1 MSSVLLAS
9 VGVITDGITLN
20 PIVLGTLITAG
31 ILLKTYH
38 ELRNMG
44 YNRFTKIQQHI
55 VWKSLN
61 QSQRSNEGWWMG
73 LQKIHI

>member
-1 MSSVLLAS
+1 MDISSVLLAS
-9 VGVITDGITLN
+9 VGIITGGITLN
-20 PIVLGTLITAG
+20 PIVLGTTAG

-55 VWKSLN
+55 V
-61 QSQRSNEGWWMG
+61 
-73 LQKIHI
+73 

>member
-1 MSSVLLAS
+1 MSSILLAS

-20 PIVLGTLITAG
+20 PMALGTLTTVG

-55 VWKSLN
+55 V
-61 QSQRSNEGWWMG
+61 
-73 LQKIHI
+73 